1 MGLDVYVGSLTRYY
15 VAGPADVVERIARHQ
30 DVPATDGLE
39 AEEVIRAAVVRWRE
53 GLTRWLGD
61 RLAGP
66 LDWDESGPAPCF
78 TDKPG
83 WDGYGG
89 TLLLAA
95 HDEHPEPPPPH
106 GVSAHSPDDP
116 APPRRPPGAPAARG
130 RLRRLARRPRLPGRL
145 GPGSRLPLPPAA
157 DPGAVAPL
165 PVRVHRPHPGHHR
178 RRGRAR
184 LQRRPARPARAA
196 VGPPPPSPPRPPR
209 SSPCR
214 PPPPWTPTHR
224 SRRPTAIR
232 CRPPPAAAWPC
243 CAAWP

>member
-78 TDKPG
+78 TGKPG

-95 HDEHPEPPPPH
+95 HDEHPELPPPAV
-106 GVSAHSPDDP
+106 VSADWPDDP
-116 APPRRPPGAPAARG
+116 AYQAASAPGAGSRYRQLLTPELWLPCRFEFTVRTQDITGEEVELGSSVALLEQLELLAARFRLDG
-130 RLRRLARRPRLPGRL
+130 HPPEPSPDGHSLSAAAGNGLAVLRRLAER
-145 GPGSRLPLPPAA
+145 S
-157 DPGAVAPL
+157 VTY
-165 PVRVHRPHPGHHR
+165 RVPMK
-178 RRGRAR
+178 
-184 LQRRPARPARAA
+184 LDF
-196 VGPPPPSPPRPPR
+196 
-209 SSPCR
+209 
-214 PPPPWTPTHR
+214 
-224 SRRPTAIR
+224 
-232 CRPPPAAAWPC
+232 
-243 CAAWP
+243 